1 MDEFLKLFSNYGLVG
16 AISILILVIG
26 FKYIPKYL
34 DLKLK
39 KMSEKDYMLD
49 SFKSVIDN
57 NTQVIKNNSKVI
69 ELNSATIKK
78 YTDNAGKLEK
88 EVDELKQEVN
98 ELDVDIKILM
108 ERGK

>member
-1 MDEFLKLFSNYGLVG
+1 MEELGQVFSNYGLVG
-16 AISILILVIG
+16 ALFIVTLVIG
-26 FKYIPKYL
+26 FKYIPKFL

-39 KMSEKDYMLD
+39 RMQEKDYMLD

-78 YTDNAGKLEK
+78 YTENSGKLESKVEGLEK
-88 EVDELKQEVN
+88 EIND
-98 ELDVDIKILM
+98 LDTDIKILM